1 MLIGPHRHNNRK
13 SQGNTGRGYPCKDP
27 IRYSGFFIVVVF
39 AWLVC
44 WDKITLL
51 GVWLLVGLVVGICL
65 VTWVTW
71 GGGGWWQSGCP
82 SPVWGD
88 LGFAPLPTPHSLR
101 NRALVTHILTYHRI
115 TTLPFWPKIHI
126 WRELSFNMLA
136 LPAKRILDPSQN
148 LPFLPLCCYCC
159 CSTKITPRPKSA
171 TQIKPD
177 IVFPM

>member
-1 MLIGPHRHNNRK
+1 MSGHL
-13 SQGNTGRGYPCKDP
+13 GNLGWGR
-27 IRYSGFFIVVVF
+27 
-39 AWLVC
+39 LM
-44 WDKITLL
+44 TE
-51 GVWLLVGLVVGICL
+51 
-65 VTWVTW
+65 WVS
-71 GGGGWWQSGCP
+71 QSG
-82 SPVWGD
+82 VGD
-88 LGFAPLPTPHSLR
+88 LGFAPLPTTHSLR

-177 IVFPM
+177 IVFHFQCNEFWIKAAPVPFSKSFVSMKLVLLSFGALLLLGADKWHKVVSQT